1 MLTTRQMKLLMIS
14 TVASFSLAGCNDGVG
29 DRGVGCPTL
38 KSYSLAE
45 QKRAAAEIRSNPNGE
60 LAKMVRDYGLMRKAC
75 RI

>member
-1 MLTTRQMKLLMIS
+1 MQITQRIRRLTILML
-14 TVASFSLAGCNDGVG
+14 ASFSLAGCNDGVG

-60 LAKMVRDYGLMRKAC
+60 LAKMVRDYGKFRKAC